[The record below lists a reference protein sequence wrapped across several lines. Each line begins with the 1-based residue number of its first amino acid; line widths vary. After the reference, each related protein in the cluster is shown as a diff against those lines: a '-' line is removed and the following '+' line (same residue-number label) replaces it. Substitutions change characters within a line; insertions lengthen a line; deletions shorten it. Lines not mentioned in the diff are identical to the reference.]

1 MRYPLLFGIF
11 CLLAGL
17 IVGCGEP
24 ETANLKDANAEYES
38 AVKAMESENF
48 DAAITH
54 LTAAIEAGGLNPDQ
68 YGDSLLRRA
77 ECHGRSGDFAAAHT
91 DLDNAEMGADL
102 DRVYATRSFVFSK
115 EGKNKES
122 SAAMAK
128 AKKENRSVK
137 AIK

>member
-1 MRYPLLFGIF
+1 MRYPF
-11 CLLAGL
+11 LAGFICL
-17 IVGCGEP
+17 ASVLVAGCGEP

-38 AVKAMESENF
+38 AVNAMDSGSF
-48 DAAITH
+48 DQAVTH
-54 LTAAIEAGGLNPDQ
+54 FTAALDAGGLNPDQ

-77 ECHGRSGDFAAAHT
+77 ECYGRSGDFAAAHT

-115 EGKNKES
+115 EGKTKEA
-122 SAAMAK
+122 SAAMSK